1 VTSEGYGMW
10 TDNVAVAFDGRIR
23 SVCEND
29 LITAYGTCV
38 GQYSYTSVAGYDET
52 VPLIHAKFVGKN

>member
-1 VTSEGYGMW
+1 MW

-23 SVCEND
+23 SVYEND
-29 LITAYGTCV
+29 LVTVWGTCV

-52 VPLIHAKFVGKN
+52 VPLVHAKFVSKK